1 MNLKMMM
8 IRNVTNSIDFQ
19 DKEIEIIV
27 MNIGNDVITN
37 DQFVCLIE
45 SGLTTDSGYFEYKNF
60 IDAIGDSFNVQ
71 NQVCNIPSNT
81 KHNTKPNTKPNN
93 HQDHKSTTNTKST

>member
-8 IRNVTNSIDFQ
+8 IIRNVTNGINFQ

-27 MNIGNDVITN
+27 INIGNVVLTN

-45 SGLTTDSGYFEYKNF
+45 SGLTTDSSYFEYTNF

-71 NQVCNIPSNT
+71 NQVGNILTPT
-81 KHNTKPNTKPNN
+81 PNPTPNPTITN
-93 HQDHKSTTNTKST
+93 NTTNTKSI